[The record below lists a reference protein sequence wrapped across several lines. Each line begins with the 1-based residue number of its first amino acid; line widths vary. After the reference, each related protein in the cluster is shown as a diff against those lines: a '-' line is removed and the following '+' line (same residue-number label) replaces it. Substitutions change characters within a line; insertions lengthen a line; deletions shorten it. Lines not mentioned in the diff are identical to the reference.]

1 MRGALHIAFAGLAAV
16 TLSACDEPVTS
27 PRPEQ
32 RAAVA
37 PAPKVV
43 PKVARPSAR
52 SNELSAYYAQV
63 QRSLLAQG
71 LMRTD
76 GGGIDTPFSKHQLV
90 DNFVQIG
97 VFNEFTLVDGI
108 YTNLRS
114 EGRVQRWERP
124 VNVSLQFGPAVSK
137 DIRSKDQKTVSNYAQ
152 RLSRVTKSQVGL
164 TRSKGNFHVAVLT
177 IDEIEAFG
185 PELMRLI
192 PGLDESIA
200 AQITNMPRP
209 IYCAVYAFSD
219 ADNPDS
225 FLSAVAIVRAEHP
238 DLLRKSCYHEEI
250 AQGLGLSNDSPAARP
265 SIFNDD
271 DEFAL
276 LTRHDELLLEILY
289 DERLP
294 LGSSPA
300 QARPIVE
307 VIAAE
312 LLGGDS

>member
-16 TLSACDEPVTS
+16 TLSACDDPISS

-32 RAAVA
+32 RVA
-37 PAPKVV
+37 IPTPPKAAPKPVL
-43 PKVARPSAR
+43 PSAR
-52 SNELSAYYAQV
+52 SNELAAYYAQV
-63 QRSLLAQG
+63 QRSLVAQG
-71 LMRTD
+71 LLRTD

-90 DNFVQIG
+90 NNFIQIG

-108 YTNLRS
+108 YTNQRS
-114 EGRVQRWERP
+114 EGRVQRWEKP
-124 VNVSLQFGPAVSK
+124 VSISMQFGPAVK
-137 DIRSKDQKTVSNYAQ
+137 DSIRTQDQKTVAKYAQ
-152 RLSRVTKSQVGL
+152 RLSRVSKAQVGV
-164 TRSKGNFHVAVLT
+164 TRAQGNFHVATLT
-177 IDEIEAFG
+177 VDEIEAFG

-192 PGLDESIA
+192 PGLDEGIA

-219 ADNPDS
+219 ADTPDS
-225 FLSAVAIVRAEHP
+225 FHSAVAIVRAEHP

-294 LGSSPA
+294 LGISPA
-300 QARPIVE
+300 RARPIVE

-312 LLGGDS
+312 VLGGES